1 MFGFLRPKPAPP
13 ERLELSLDGESVPV
27 ELGFDRFRTMR
38 ISIRRE
44 GLVRVRAPK
53 GMSLELIHER
63 LAAKSDWILK
73 HLEAFR
79 TRREAAPSLR
89 HVDGETHHH
98 LGQGCTLQVR
108 RGERN
113 AVHLEGSALLVTT
126 RLEPRPEA
134 VRKLLDAWRAEQARE
149 LFTKVIRE
157 LLPLLDAHGAP
168 RPERLKVRAMKS
180 RWGSCS
186 RARAICLNLHL
197 IKAPFRCIK
206 YVAAHELCHLLH
218 HGHDARFYG
227 LLTAIMPD
235 WKERKKLLA
244 EQPID

>member
-1 MFGFLRPKPAPP
+1 MFGFLKPKSAPP
-13 ERLELSLDGESVPV
+13 ARFELSLGGESVPV
-27 ELGFDRFRTMR
+27 ELAFDRFRSMR
-38 ISIRRE
+38 ISIRPE

-53 GMSLELIHER
+53 GTSLELIRKR
-63 LAAKSDWILK
+63 LDLKADWILK
-73 HLEAFR
+73 HLGQFRARRQAF
-79 TRREAAPSLR
+79 APLR
-89 HVDGETHHH
+89 HEDGETHRH
-98 LGQGCTLQVR
+98 LGQSCVLQVR
-108 RGERN
+108 QAGRN
-113 AVHLEGSALLVTT
+113 AVRLDGDALLVTT

-134 VRKLLDAWRAEQARE
+134 VRKLLDAWRAQQARE

-157 LLPLLDAHGAP
+157 LLPLLDAHGVP
-168 RPERLKVRAMKS
+168 RPERLKVRSMRS

-197 IKAPFRCIK
+197 IKAPLACIE
-206 YVAAHELCHLLH
+206 YVAAHELCHLAH

-227 LLTAIMPD
+227 LLAAIMPD